1 MANNPLGPCALLLA
15 ALAGCGGGAA
25 APAKPD
31 PAAAA
36 AAAAEEGA
44 APAAKPKPQVPAE
57 QPAARID
64 ESLIPEPGTPL
75 RRESYVYN
83 GGRRDPFISILGTA
97 NIGPELPD
105 LNLVAIVYTEGSPAS
120 SVAVL
125 HDKITGK
132 RYTVR
137 QGDRLGR
144 MRISSIRP
152 KDVTF
157 TIDDFG
163 TAREETLSLRKQEVK

>member
-1 MANNPLGPCALLLA
+1 VPVEQT
-15 ALAGCGGGAA
+15 
-25 APAKPD
+25 PAK
-31 PAAAA
+31 
-36 AAAAEEGA
+36 
-44 APAAKPKPQVPAE
+44 
-57 QPAARID
+57 ID
-64 ESLIPEPGTPL
+64 ESLIPEPGAPIS
-75 RRESYVYN
+75 RENYVYS

-97 NIGPELPD
+97 NMGPELPD
-105 LNLVAIVYTEGSPAS
+105 LNLVAIVYTESSPAG

-137 QGDRLGR
+137 EGDRLGR